1 MKSLVA
7 VPARSACLFL
17 PVLLLSCG
25 GSSDCVSGPLCT
37 PDPGGTDLVAA
48 SVTLSSATLSFSS
61 LGETQQLTA
70 TVQTQSGQPL
80 VGARDPC
87 YYVSGIT

>member
-17 PVLLLSCG
+17 TILLLPRG
-25 GSSDCVSGPLCT
+25 GSSDCVSGPLCG
-37 PDPGGTDLVAA
+37 DGGATDLVAA